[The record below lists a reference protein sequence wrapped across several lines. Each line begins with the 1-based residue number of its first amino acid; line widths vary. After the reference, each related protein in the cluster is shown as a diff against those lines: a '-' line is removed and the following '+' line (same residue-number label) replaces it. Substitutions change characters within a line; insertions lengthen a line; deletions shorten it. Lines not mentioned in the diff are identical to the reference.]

1 MFGYVVRRVI
11 SGVLVLIVIS
21 MAVFALFFYGPSDP
35 ALAYC
40 PETRCTPQRLDNIRT
55 SLKLDRPVVEQ
66 YADYMK
72 GIVAGN
78 DFQAGTISIKCGA
91 PCLGVSFKLRVN
103 VTDYLISK
111 FPATLSIALGGSV
124 IMLTIGI
131 SSGIF
136 AARRRGTVADKGI
149 VGVSLVV
156 NAIPYYLLA
165 LLAYLLLISQWGI
178 FPESGYHPILKEG
191 PVAWAKGLLLAWLVI
206 GISSS
211 TQYARFSRGSMI
223 ESMNEDYVRTARAK
237 GLSDRR
243 VTMRHAL
250 RAAIVPVVTIFG
262 LEFAYLLA
270 GTIFTEK
277 IFDIQGIGLT
287 GLQAIGTKDLP
298 VIAATVLMAPPS
310 SWSRTSS
317 STSSTASSIRECA
330 FHEQQPD
337 LLARRR
343 GARCRVSRGAVPG
356 PGRPPRALPDR
367 RRARPGGQRPQ
378 LLPRA
383 GQDAG
388 HRRGV
393 RL

>member
-1 MFGYVVRRVI
+1 
-11 SGVLVLIVIS
+11 VLVLLVIS
-21 MAVFALFFYGPSDP
+21 VAVFALFFYGPSDP

-55 SLKLDRPVVEQ
+55 SLGLDRPVVEQ
-66 YADYMK
+66 YGDYMR

-78 DFQAGTISIKCGA
+78 DFQAGEISIKCDA

-103 VTDYLISK
+103 VTDYLWSK
-111 FPATLSIALGGSV
+111 FPATLSIALGASV
-124 IMLTIGI
+124 IMLLVGV

-149 VGVSLVV
+149 VGVSLFV
-156 NAIPYYLLA
+156 NAMPYYLLA

-178 FPESGYHPILKEG
+178 FPESGYFPILEDG
-191 PVAWAKGLLLAWLVI
+191 PVAWVKGLMLAWLVL

-237 GLSDRR
+237 GLSERR

-270 GTIFTEK
+270 GTIFTER

-298 VIAATVLMAPPS
+298 VIAATVLLS
-310 SWSRTSS
+310 S
-317 STSSTASSIRECA
+317 A
-330 FHEQQPD
+330 FIVVANILVD
-337 LLARRR
+337 IIYS
-343 GARCRVSRGAVPG
+343 VID
-356 PGRPPRALPDR
+356 PR
-367 RRARPGGQRPQ
+367 
-378 LLPRA
+378 
-383 GQDAG
+383 
-388 HRRGV
+388 V
-393 RL
+393 RLS

>member
-11 SGVLVLIVIS
+11 SGILVLIVIS

-55 SLKLDRPVVEQ
+55 QLKLDRPVVEQ

-78 DFQAGTISIKCGA
+78 DFQAGEISIKCSA

-124 IMLTIGI
+124 IMLVIGV

-136 AARRRGTVADKGI
+136 AARRRGTVADKSV

-178 FPESGYHPILKEG
+178 FPESGYHPILKDG

-206 GISSS
+206 GVSSS

-298 VIAATVLMAPPS
+298 IIAATVLIGS
-310 SWSRTSS
+310 
-317 STSSTASSIRECA
+317 A
-330 FHEQQPD
+330 FIVVANIVVD
-337 LLARRR
+337 IIYS
-343 GARCRVSRGAVPG
+343 VID
-356 PGRPPRALPDR
+356 PR
-367 RRARPGGQRPQ
+367 
-378 LLPRA
+378 
-383 GQDAG
+383 
-388 HRRGV
+388 V
-393 RL
+393 RLT

>member
-1 MFGYVVRRVI
+1 MFGYVVRRII
-11 SGVLVLIVIS
+11 SGVLVLLVIS
-21 MAVFALFFYGPSDP
+21 VAVFALFFYGPSDP

-55 SLKLDRPVVEQ
+55 SLGLDRPVVEQ
-66 YADYMK
+66 YGDYMR
-72 GIVAGN
+72 GIVVGN
-78 DFQAGTISIKCGA
+78 DFQAGEISIKCDA

-103 VTDYLISK
+103 VTDYLWSK
-111 FPATLSIALGGSV
+111 FPATLSIALGASV
-124 IMLTIGI
+124 IMLLVGV

-149 VGVSLVV
+149 VGVSLFV
-156 NAIPYYLLA
+156 NAMPYYLLA

-178 FPESGYHPILKEG
+178 FPESGYFPILTDG
-191 PVAWAKGLLLAWLVI
+191 PVAWVKGLMLAWLVL

-237 GLSDRR
+237 GLSERR

-270 GTIFTEK
+270 GTIFTER

-298 VIAATVLMAPPS
+298 VIAATVLLS
-310 SWSRTSS
+310 S
-317 STSSTASSIRECA
+317 A
-330 FHEQQPD
+330 FIVVANILVD
-337 LLARRR
+337 IIYS
-343 GARCRVSRGAVPG
+343 VID
-356 PGRPPRALPDR
+356 PR
-367 RRARPGGQRPQ
+367 
-378 LLPRA
+378 
-383 GQDAG
+383 
-388 HRRGV
+388 V
-393 RL
+393 RLS

>member
-11 SGVLVLIVIS
+11 SGLLVLIVIS

-78 DFQAGTISIKCGA
+78 DFQAGSISIKCGA

-178 FPESGYHPILKEG
+178 FPESGYHPILKDG

-206 GISSS
+206 GVSSS

-298 VIAATVLMAPPS
+298 VIAATVLIGS
-310 SWSRTSS
+310 
-317 STSSTASSIRECA
+317 A
-330 FHEQQPD
+330 FIVVANIVVD
-337 LLARRR
+337 IIYS
-343 GARCRVSRGAVPG
+343 VID
-356 PGRPPRALPDR
+356 PR
-367 RRARPGGQRPQ
+367 
-378 LLPRA
+378 
-383 GQDAG
+383 
-388 HRRGV
+388 V
-393 RL
+393 RLS